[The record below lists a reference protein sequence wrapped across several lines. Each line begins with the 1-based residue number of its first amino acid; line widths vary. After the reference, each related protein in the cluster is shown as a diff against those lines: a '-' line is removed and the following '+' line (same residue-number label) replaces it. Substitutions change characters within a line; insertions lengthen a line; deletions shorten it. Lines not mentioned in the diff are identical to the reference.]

1 MNHSS
6 QQHQDLPLMGNPEL
20 VAMTL
25 SSENKEEKVP
35 VSKGWRFWAV
45 FSAVCFT
52 TLLAAIES
60 TVTSTALPFISH
72 ALNAGDLY
80 IWFVNAYFL
89 TSTALLPLLGQLCDL
104 FGRRWM
110 MLIVV
115 ALFALGSG
123 ISGGANNAASLIGGR
138 AVQGIGG
145 GGINLLIELIVSDLV
160 PLRER
165 GAYFGIV
172 FGVFSLGTAVGPL
185 VGGAIVDGTTWRWV
199 FWINLPVA
207 GVALI
212 LHFLFLRVNY
222 DRETAILTKLKR
234 IDYAGNAILVASVVA
249 VLLAL
254 SWGGAQ
260 YSWSSYHV
268 LVPLVV
274 GIFGLFLFHVYE
286 SMPWVRDYHTLPERV
301 FKRRTPATALIIA
314 FINFICLFWVIY
326 FLPVYFQA
334 VLGMSPTLSGVA
346 LLPTVLLSVVTGAI
360 SGVLLSKWGRYR
372 PLHILAFSLISLGL
386 GLFSRFNQHT
396 RPAEWVLVQAV
407 AAFGLG
413 IMMSTNLSSVQADLP
428 DSDTAAATAAFAFM
442 RAYGSIWGVSI
453 PAAIFNAQ
461 FANLSWRIGD
471 ADIQKQLSGGNAY
484 SFANADYIKNFPEPQ
499 RDRVIEVYAQSLK
512 LTWQVSLGFAL
523 LGFFLCFLQKEISL
537 RSTID
542 TEFGLEN
549 RQGTGPKANSEKEP
563 AASSAQ
569 GALD

>member
-1 MNHSS
+1 MDHTT
-6 QQHQDLPLMGNPEL
+6 QQDQRLPLTGNPKS
-20 VAMTL
+20 VATSP
-25 SSENKEEKVP
+25 SSENEENKAP
-35 VSKGWRFWAV
+35 VGKRWRFWAV
-45 FSAVCFT
+45 FAAVCFT

-72 ALNAGDLY
+72 ALDAGDSY
-80 IWFVNAYFL
+80 IWFANAYFL
-89 TSTALLPLLGQLCDL
+89 TSTALLPLLGQLCNL

-123 ISGGANNAASLIGGR
+123 ISGGAKNTANLIGGR

-207 GVALI
+207 GVALV
-212 LHFLFLRVNY
+212 LHFLFLHVNY
-222 DRETAILTKLKR
+222 DREAAILTKLKR

-254 SWGGAQ
+254 SWGGTK
-260 YSWSSYHV
+260 YPWSSYQV
-268 LVPLVV
+268 LVPLIV
-274 GIFGLFLFHVYE
+274 GIFGLVLFHMYE
-286 SMPWVRDYHTLPERV
+286 GMPWVREYPTLPERV
-301 FKRRTPATALIIA
+301 FKRRTPAIALIIA
-314 FINFICLFWVIY
+314 CINFICLFWVIY
-326 FLPVYFQA
+326 FLPVYLQA

-360 SGVLLSKWGRYR
+360 SSVLPSKWGRYR
-372 PLHILAFSLISLGL
+372 PLYILAF
-386 GLFSRFNQHT
+386 
-396 RPAEWVLVQAV
+396 
-407 AAFGLG
+407 
-413 IMMSTNLSSVQADLP
+413 
-428 DSDTAAATAAFAFM
+428 
-442 RAYGSIWGVSI
+442 GVSV

-484 SFANADYIKNFPEPQ
+484 SFANADYVRNFPEPQ
-499 RDRVIEVYAQSLK
+499 RDRVIDVYAQSLK
-512 LTWQVSLGFAL
+512 LTWQFSLGFAL
-523 LGFFLCFLQKEISL
+523 LGFLLCFLQKEISL

-542 TEFGLEN
+542 AEFGLGQKK
-549 RQGTGPKANSEKEP
+549 QGTDPEGNSEKEP
-563 AASSAQ
+563 GAPSA
-569 GALD
+569 